1 MSKQILMAHN
11 GHTPYRIIMA
21 HPGHETIKY
30 ACDEL
35 HHFFYQVTGA
45 SLPIN
50 NEKTAK
56 TGPEIIVG
64 ISKRFGLNSFSL
76 PGDLGEEGYVQKTV
90 GDSLILAGAT
100 PRATLYAVYAFLEE
114 QLGCRWFSSHVS
126 RIPRQLT
133 LPLPTLDTKAIPA
146 FESREAYWR
155 DAFDGT
161 YAVRNRMNGNK
172 ADISIRQG
180 GRMKFYN
187 FHHSFE
193 DLVPP
198 SVYYDE
204 HPEYFSLVEGQ
215 RLRERS
221 QLCLTN
227 PNVKRIATQQVM
239 KWIEDHPDCRVF
251 SVAQNDWYNYCQC
264 PECAA
269 IDQREESPAGTMLSF
284 VNDIANAVFQ
294 KHPDVLLHTFAYQY
308 TRKAPKTLRPRDNV
322 IVRLCTIE
330 CCFSHPLNGKLK
342 PGQKVAPLKNAHL
355 QCAALGEPVFLQD
368 LRAWSQIT
376 HRLYV
381 WDYVTDFAHY
391 LLPFPNFDVLQANIQ
406 LFHQMG
412 VKGLLE
418 QGNFSHGGGGH
429 FAELQA
435 YLQAKLMWNPN
446 CDMAYHIK
454 DFVQGFYGT
463 QACDCIL
470 EYIACLQKAIG
481 P

>member
-1 MSKQILMAHN
+1 
-11 GHTPYRIIMA
+11 
-21 HPGHETIKY
+21 
-30 ACDEL
+30 
-35 HHFFYQVTGA
+35 
-45 SLPIN
+45 
-50 NEKTAK
+50 
-56 TGPEIIVG
+56 
-64 ISKRFGLNSFSL
+64 
-76 PGDLGEEGYVQKTV
+76 
-90 GDSLILAGAT
+90 
-100 PRATLYAVYAFLEE
+100 
-114 QLGCRWFSSHVS
+114 
-126 RIPRQLT
+126 
-133 LPLPTLDTKAIPA
+133 
-146 FESREAYWR
+146 
-155 DAFDGT
+155 
-161 YAVRNRMNGNK
+161 
-172 ADISIRQG
+172 
-180 GRMKFYN
+180 MKFYN

-406 LFHQMG
+406 LCHQMG

-481 P
+481 PYHLSIGASPQEAFLAEEILIQADELLNQAFYLAEKVRDKEHIQQLQLGLTYALLHQMPVETPGRAVLVNRFAWQLRSHHISEVTERWPLESSLAFLQKHMNGEPMEEVIRADYKM